1 MNLLSSPKRSTS
13 RPPTRAPPTPPM
25 HLSPKHIVR
34 LPLNRVVPL
43 SPKRSSPEA
52 FVEKWELNTKELLD
66 GKIKDN
72 YIDINNSF
80 ITDFYQTIQ
89 KNPRV
94 STSISS
100 IQKSCKTWFD
110 NYNERPEN
118 KEITDLFIS
127 YKNECDSQ
135 PPKNNGEKYS
145 YGDLTKYINENL
157 KKASGVEKWK
167 FLHNYRED
175 IYMFVKKQIV
185 EAGYDTTSFKDFGSI
200 EPGSDI
206 DITIFNDSSEIAFLL
221 AYSFGVFNNLL
232 FHNEPYSIN
241 KLIELYILEFQL
253 IFDIVPYSSNGV
265 IKLSKPLDMGTS
277 LYRMLSMISY
287 DPDDGTSLYQV
298 IHKTVCR
305 DQQYMFELISCL
317 LLKDINN
324 KIRHG
329 NYDFTRYNDNMGTK
343 FINESTKVLNQCS
356 LFTKNY
362 LKTLYDLSQ
371 SKDVTYKFKLQ
382 LWASHYAE
390 TCVSKITKDVHD
402 MNPENK
408 QAILKEFCLFASV
421 WEFFQIVANLVS
433 PESAWSVQNFVTTV
447 IVEQRGYAIET
458 DMQNDMVWIACV
470 ENIRN
475 ILHQK
480 HEKSL
485 RKQYKYTLRA
495 QGLLYVLASEKRDFM
510 LIDGLAFHLNSEE
523 GNSLRIADAKRDVII
538 QKKVDKVL
546 CFLLANIMDLF
557 APPRIKVL
565 VNDSYIRKFTTK

>member
-1 MNLLSSPKRSTS
+1 MNLDSSPKY
-13 RPPTRAPPTPPM
+13 PPRGLHT
-25 HLSPKHIVR
+25 R
-34 LPLNRVVPL
+34 LPINRTVPL

-52 FVEKWELNTKELLD
+52 FVEKWKLNTKELLD
-66 GKIKDN
+66 GKINAN
-72 YIDINNSF
+72 YIDINKPF
-80 ITDFYQTIQ
+80 ITNFYQTIL

-100 IQKSCKTWFD
+100 IQKSCKDWFD
-110 NYNERPEN
+110 IHNNYPEK
-118 KEITDLFIS
+118 KEITDLIIS
-127 YKNECDSQ
+127 YKKER
-135 PPKNNGEKYS
+135 EKYS

-157 KKASGVEKWK
+157 KKAPDVEKWK
-167 FLHNYRED
+167 LLHKYRED

-185 EAGYDTTSFKDFGSI
+185 EAGYDATSFKDFGSI

-232 FHNEPYSIN
+232 FHNNSYDITE
-241 KLIELYILEFQL
+241 LIRLYILEFQL

-265 IKLSKPLDMGTS
+265 IKLPKPLDMGAS

-287 DPDDGTSLYQV
+287 DPVDGASLYQV

-317 LLKDINN
+317 LLKDINK
-324 KIRHG
+324 KIING
-329 NYDFTRYNDNMGTK
+329 KYDFTRYNDNMGSN
-343 FINESTKVLNQCS
+343 FINQSTKVLNQCS
-356 LFTKNY
+356 MFTKSY
-362 LKTLYDLSQ
+362 LKTLYNLSH
-371 SKDVTYKFKLQ
+371 DTDETYKFKLQ
-382 LWASHYAE
+382 LWSSHYAE
-390 TCVSKITKDVHD
+390 ACVSKITKDATN
-402 MNPENK
+402 MNRENK
-408 QAILKEFCLFASV
+408 QEILNEFCLFASV

-447 IVEQRGYAIET
+447 IVGQRGYAIET
-458 DMQNDMVWIACV
+458 DMQNDMVWVACV

-485 RKQYKYTLRA
+485 RKQYKYTFRA
-495 QGLLYVLASEKRDFM
+495 QELLYNLAGEKKDFM
-510 LIDGLAFHLNSEE
+510 LIDGEIFHLNSEE
-523 GNSLRIADAKRDVII
+523 GNSLRIANAERDVII

-557 APPRIKVL
+557 APPRIKVM
-565 VNDSYIRKFTTK
+565 VNANYIQAFTINK